1 MSLTPSALT
10 TMPHDPKDNE
20 DLSGVLEAS
29 PAEQHYRVQQDA
41 ERDSDDHSREFG
53 MRQRVGLVVGPLAF
67 LIMLLLPTPEG
78 MSWEA
83 QRVAAV
89 TLLMATWWI
98 SEAIP
103 IPATS
108 LLPIMLFPLL
118 GVMSTG
124 QATSGYANHLIFLFM
139 GGFII
144 ALAMQ
149 RWDLHR
155 RIALHV
161 IRVTGFS
168 PGRLVFGFMLAT
180 ALLSAFVS
188 NTATTVMMLPI
199 GMAVVQ
205 QMFAEVKASGRENRE
220 AGMRAL
226 SLNLM
231 LGIAYA
237 ASIGG
242 IATLIGTPPNTVLAS
257 YLAKTYDYEITFAKW
272 LMVGVPL
279 VCVFLPLVWIWL
291 TRVAN
296 PMPGVEI
303 PNAKQVIDAELK
315 EMGKMQAGERW
326 TLFVFSLTSC
336 GWIFRPQLA
345 ALFPEPG
352 MIKDA
357 SIAIAGALILF
368 VIPVQFSKRIFV
380 MDWEWAAKLPWGVLI
395 LFGGGLAL
403 AEGFQVSGLASFIVG
418 QITIFENLPIFV
430 VVLCVTALVIFLT
443 ELTSNTA
450 TSTMLMPVLAGIAIG
465 LGQSPL
471 ILLAPAAL
479 AASCAFMLPVAT
491 PPNAIVFGSGHV
503 TIPQMVRSGFALNII
518 GIILIP
524 LCLYFLFIPVFEIVL
539 GNLPDWAQ

>member
-1 MSLTPSALT
+1 
-10 TMPHDPKDNE
+10 MPHDPKENE
-20 DLSGVLEAS
+20 ELSGVLEAS
-29 PAEQHYRVQQDA
+29 PAEQHYRVQKDPTRA
-41 ERDSDDHSREFG
+41 PDDRSREFG
-53 MRQRVGLVVGPLAF
+53 LRQRVGLVVGPLAF
-67 LIMLLLPTPEG
+67 LIMLWVPTPPG
-78 MSWEA
+78 MSLEA

-89 TLLMATWWI
+89 TILMATWWI

-108 LLPIMLFPLL
+108 LLPILMFPLL
-118 GVMSTG
+118 GVMPTG
-124 QATSGYANHLIFLFM
+124 QATAGYANHLIFLFM

-161 IRVTGFS
+161 IRLTGFS
-168 PGRLVFGFMLAT
+168 PGRLVLGFMLAT

-205 QMFAEVKASGRENRE
+205 QMIAELKTSSSGQSD
-220 AGMRAL
+220 AGMQAL

-257 YLAKTYDYEITFAKW
+257 YLVKTYDYEITFAKW

-279 VCVFLPLVWIWL
+279 VCVFLPLVWLWL
-291 TRVAN
+291 TKVAN
-296 PMPGVEI
+296 PMHGVKI
-303 PNAKQVIDAELK
+303 PNAKKIIDLELQQ
-315 EMGKMQAGERW
+315 MGRMSAGERW
-326 TLFVFSLTSC
+326 TLLVFLLTSS

-357 SIAIAGALILF
+357 TIAIAGALVLF
-368 VIPVQFSKRIFV
+368 VIPVHFRKRIFV

-403 AEGFQVSGLASFIVG
+403 AEGFQVSGLAGSIVG
-418 QITIFENLPIFV
+418 YITIFDNLPIFL

-465 LGQSPL
+465 LDQSPL
-471 ILLAPAAL
+471 VLLAPAAL

-491 PPNAIVFGSGHV
+491 PPNAIVFGSGYV
-503 TIPQMVRSGFALNII
+503 TIPQMVRSGFALNIM
-518 GIILIP
+518 GIVLIP

-539 GNLPDWAQ
+539 GDLPAWVK

>member
-1 MSLTPSALT
+1 
-10 TMPHDPKDNE
+10 MPHDPKDNE

-29 PAEQHYRVQQDA
+29 PAEQHYRVQKDSA
-41 ERDSDDHSREFG
+41 RDSDDHSREFG
-53 MRQRVGLVVGPLAF
+53 MRQRIGLIVGPLAF
-67 LIMLLLPTPEG
+67 VTMLLIPTPEG
-78 MSWEA
+78 MSLEA

-108 LLPIMLFPLL
+108 LLPILLFPLL
-118 GVMSTG
+118 GVMPTG
-124 QATSGYANHLIFLFM
+124 QATAGYANHLIFLFM

-155 RIALHV
+155 RIALYV
-161 IRVTGFS
+161 IRLTGFS
-168 PGRLVFGFMLAT
+168 AGRLVFGFMLAT
-180 ALLSAFVS
+180 AVLSAFVS

-205 QMFAEVKASGRENRE
+205 QMFVEMKTSGKELNE
-220 AGMRAL
+220 AGMQSLA
-226 SLNLM
+226 LNLM

-279 VCVFLPLVWIWL
+279 VCVFLPLVWLWL
-291 TRVAN
+291 TKFAN
-296 PMPGVEI
+296 PMHGIEI
-303 PNAKQVIDAELK
+303 PNAKKIIDLEIK
-315 EMGKMQAGERW
+315 KMGKMHLGERW
-326 TLFVFSLTSC
+326 TLLVFLLTSC
-336 GWIFRPQLA
+336 GWIFRPQIA
-345 ALFPEPG
+345 SLFPEPG

-357 SIAIAGALILF
+357 TIAMAGALVLF
-368 VIPVQFSKRIFV
+368 VIPIHFRKRIFV
-380 MDWEWAAKLPWGVLI
+380 MDWEWASKLPWGVLI

-403 AEGFQVSGLASFIVG
+403 AEGFQISGLAGSIVG
-418 QITIFENLPIFV
+418 YITIFESLPIFV

-465 LGQSPL
+465 LDQSPL
-471 ILLAPAAL
+471 VLLAPAAL

-503 TIPQMVRSGFALNII
+503 TIPQMVRSGFALNIM

-524 LCLYFLFIPVFEIVL
+524 LCLYFLFIPIFEIVL
-539 GNLPDWAQ
+539 GDLPVWVK